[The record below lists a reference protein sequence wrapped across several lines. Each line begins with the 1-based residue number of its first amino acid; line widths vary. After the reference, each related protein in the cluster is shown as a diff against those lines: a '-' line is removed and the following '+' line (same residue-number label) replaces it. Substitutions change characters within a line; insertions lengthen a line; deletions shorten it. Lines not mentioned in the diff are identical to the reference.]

1 MFKNLDITG
10 KAIRVGSLAAGAIAT
25 QAVQAKVIPMVI
37 KNADSKVSNL
47 ITLGVGTFAPDLV
60 WAAIRMRPKKKR
72 GMPGTWDDALD
83 GFSDGMVAVS
93 AANLVMGFAPDGV
106 KKTLGIQG
114 IAGDGDEDWIV
125 AGNDPGYASSAPS
138 ATQSEIMGVN
148 AEIV

>member
-10 KAIRVGSLAAGAIAT
+10 KAVRVGGLVAGGVAT

-47 ITLGVGTFAPDLV
+47 ITLGVGTFAPDIAGMLIKGKGKTKG
-60 WAAIRMRPKKKR
+60 AAAKFIEHF
-72 GMPGTWDDALD
+72 G
-83 GFSDGMVAVS
+83 DGMVAVS
-93 AANLVMGFAPDGV
+93 GANLVISSAPEAV

-125 AGNDPGYASSAPS
+125 AGADPGYASSAPS